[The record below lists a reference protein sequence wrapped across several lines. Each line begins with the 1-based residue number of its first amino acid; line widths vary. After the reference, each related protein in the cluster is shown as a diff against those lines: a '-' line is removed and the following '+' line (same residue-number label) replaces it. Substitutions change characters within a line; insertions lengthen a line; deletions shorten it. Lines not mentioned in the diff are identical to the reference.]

1 MNKGLGIYGQLSGK
15 KLKLDE
21 VPDGFNKEMYEV
33 FIEAREADIKILKKA
48 IKLAKQK
55 KRLIK

>member
-33 FIEAREADIKILKKA
+33 FIEAREADIKILKKQLSSPSR
-48 IKLAKQK
+48 KSD
-55 KRLIK
+55 